1 MVVQHAIRILFA
13 LFLFTLTAQAQQ
25 TAYYTEALRFYK
37 RGVTFFD
44 QGIYSK
50 AQDEFTKAV
59 ELLEPVNEARSI
71 LLRNRAELGIA
82 RAAIRLDRPEAE
94 IMALNFVRE
103 HSPEPLA
110 DEALVEIGNYYFD
123 DRQYEKA
130 LAFYERVP
138 FSSLPGKQKDEL
150 HFKMGYAHFVNK
162 EFDEAKGHFVEVK
175 DEKNDYYYPTNYYL
189 GLCYFFEGNYEN
201 AIDCFQVVESSG
213 QYDDFVPYYTS
224 QIYFAMRRY
233 DDLIQYAEPRLQ
245 RSPSLRNRSEMMG
258 LLGQAYFEKGNYNK
272 ALPLLETY
280 AEKADKLQEEELY
293 QLGFAYYQNGRY
305 DKAIP
310 YFRELATAKS
320 AIGQS
325 GMFYLADSY
334 LRLGDRNNARIA
346 MAEAKRMNFD
356 PRLTEEAIFN
366 YGKLSYE
373 LGSPYEAISAF
384 RSIPPNS
391 PYYGQSQMMMS
402 DVLLT
407 FRDYEQGLE
416 ILETLQPRTPEM
428 NTTYQKLSLYRGYQL
443 LQAGETIEAKKM
455 LAQSVNSANDA
466 KAKATALYWLGD
478 ISYREGRYDESINYL
493 NQHLNLA
500 STLGG
505 LPDES
510 SVYMSN
516 YLLGYNYLKKQD
528 FGTATRYFQEAVSG
542 IQRNRGFI
550 DNERIRK
557 QVLGDA
563 TLRAGDSYFKRNQ
576 YPDALRFYDYAIQER
591 QAGYVYAL
599 YQKGI
604 IQGLQNQSTE
614 KILSMERITQEFPD
628 SEWADDAF
636 FQLGS
641 TYQDMG
647 RLPLAAP
654 PLEQLIAKYRTSS
667 DLVNESLIKL
677 GLISYNQGQTEQAIN
692 YYKQVF
698 SNNPTPDESKLALE
712 ALEEIY
718 VKDLSDPGSYFAF
731 LETLPGYDVNT
742 LSRDSVSFRSAE
754 FQFENG
760 QYQQAANAYTNY
772 LQQFPNG
779 RYALTAHY
787 HRGESYS
794 VLGQY
799 SQALQDYQTVAN
811 AGPSTYYLKALE
823 KSALIAYN
831 HEQNFQLSY
840 DLYRQLEQAAQ
851 QEDLKF
857 EAQLGAL
864 RSAYRSGNGGA
875 VQELAGKVANNPN
888 ASELQAASAYF
899 YQGKLAYD
907 QRNYNMALQ
916 AFEQVKRLSDN
927 EQTAEARYLEAE
939 IYYQMRNLEKAR
951 QLCLNA
957 NKESSAYPY
966 WVAKSVLLLAEIMTE
981 QGDLLNARAALEA
994 LIENYQGDQA
1004 LLNQAQARLDQLNQQ
1019 ISSGSR
1025 LDTDDNSDFMQPTE
1039 GSRP

>member
-1 MVVQHAIRILFA
+1 MVVQHATRILFA
-13 LFLFTLTAQAQQ
+13 LFLFSFTAHAQQ

-44 QGIYSK
+44 QGIFGK
-50 AQDEFTKAV
+50 AQDEFHKAV
-59 ELLEPVNEARSI
+59 DLLEPVNEPRSE

-82 RAAIRLDRPEAE
+82 RCAIRLDQGESAVLT
-94 IMALNFVRE
+94 LNFVRE

-123 DRQYEKA
+123 ERQYDKA

-150 HFKMGYAHFVNK
+150 HFKMGYAHFVDK
-162 EFDEAKGHFVEVK
+162 EFDEAKGHFVEIK
-175 DEKNDYYYPTNYYL
+175 DQKNEYYYPTNYYL

-201 AIDCFQVVESSG
+201 AIECFRAVESSG
-213 QYDDFVPYYTS
+213 QFDDFVPYYTA

-245 RSPSLRNRSEMMG
+245 RSASLRNRNEIMG
-258 LLGQAYFEKGNYNK
+258 LLGQAHFEKGNYNK
-272 ALPLLETY
+272 ALPLLENY
-280 AEKADKLQEEELY
+280 AENADKLQEEELY
-293 QLGFAYYQNGRY
+293 QLGFANYQNGRY

-310 YFRELATAKS
+310 YFRELATAES

-346 MAEAKRMNFD
+346 MAEAKRRNFD
-356 PRLTEEAIFN
+356 PRLTEEATFN

-391 PYYGQSQMMMS
+391 PYYGQAQMMMS
-402 DVLLT
+402 EVLLT
-407 FRDYEQGLE
+407 FRDYEQGLN
-416 ILETLQPRTPEM
+416 ILENMQPRTPQM
-428 NTTYQKLSLYRGYQL
+428 NATYQKLSLYRAYQL
-443 LQAGETIEAKKM
+443 LQEGKNIEAKKM
-455 LAQSVNSANDA
+455 LLQSVNSAADATA
-466 KAKATALYWLGD
+466 KAEALYWLGD

-493 NQHLNLA
+493 NQHLNFA

-516 YLLGYNYLKKQD
+516 YLLGYNYLKKED
-528 FGTATRYFQEAVSG
+528 FGTATRYFQEAVNG

-550 DNERIRK
+550 RNERIQQ

-576 YPDALRFYDYAIQER
+576 YADALRFYDAAIQQR
-591 QAGYVYAL
+591 HAGYVYAL

-604 IQGLQNQSTE
+604 IQGLQGQDTE
-614 KILSMERITQEFPD
+614 KILSMERITQQFSD
-628 SEWADDAF
+628 TEWADDAL

-641 TYQDMG
+641 TYQEMG
-647 RLPLAAP
+647 RLQLADA
-654 PLEQLIAKYRTSS
+654 PLEQLISRYRTSS

-677 GLISYNQGQTEQAIN
+677 GLISYNQGQTERAIN

-698 SNNPTPDESKLALE
+698 SNNPTPGESKLALE

-731 LETLPGYDVNT
+731 LETLPGYDANT

-760 QYQQAANAYTNY
+760 QYQQAVGAYTNY

-779 RYALTAHY
+779 RYSLTAHY

-799 SQALQDYQTVAN
+799 SQALQDYQTVVN
-811 AGPSTYYLKALE
+811 AGPSNYYLKALE
-823 KSALIAYN
+823 KSAIIAYN
-831 HEQNFQLSY
+831 HEQNFQLAY
-840 DLYRQLEQAAQ
+840 DLYEQLEQAAQ
-851 QEDLKF
+851 QEDLRF

-864 RSAYRSGNGGA
+864 RSAYRLGNGSA
-875 VQELAGKVANNPN
+875 VMELSNKVANNPR

-899 YQGKLAYD
+899 YQGKMAYD
-907 QRNYNMALQ
+907 QRNYDIALR

-939 IYYQMRNLEKAR
+939 TYYQKRNLQKAR

-957 NKESSAYPY
+957 NKESSAYPF
-966 WVAKSVLLLAEIMTE
+966 WVAKSVLLLAEIMAE

-1004 LLNQAQARLDQLNQQ
+1004 LINQAQARLEQLNQQ

-1025 LDTDDNSDFMQPTE
+1025 LETGEDAGFMQPAE
-1039 GSRP
+1039 DNRP